1 MPRLTALLSFGL
13 CLTTVS
19 GQSKD
24 ADRAAKWEKEVA
36 VIEKRQ
42 AENPPTKG
50 GIVFAGSSTVRLWD
64 LKKAFPDWQA
74 TNSGFG
80 GSEMRDVTRFA
91 DRLIVKHEPRAIVVY
106 AGDNDI
112 NSGRTSEQALADFRA
127 FAEAVHN
134 RLPK

>member
-1 MPRLTALLSFGL
+1 MRRLTALLVVAVAVTAL
-13 CLTTVS
+13 A
-19 GQSKD
+19 QPAKD

-36 VIEKRQ
+36 AIEKRQ

-106 AGDNDI
+106 
-112 NSGRTSEQALADFRA
+112 
-127 FAEAVHN
+127 
-134 RLPK
+134 